1 MTRIILWSVTIAGQS
16 IYANDKVM
24 HNLSVF
30 YSKVKV
36 LPTAT
41 LKLFLVSGDPKR
53 LRTAEL
59 SNWTGKAVAG
69 PRVEFEK
76 LLARDESLST
86 GVYFLT
92 GVDPETNESAIY
104 IGEAERIKDRIKN
117 HLSKDFW
124 NHVSF
129 FITKDENLTKAH
141 IKYLEGRLIDIARST
156 ERATVMNSQSSGA
169 RLPESDREDMEVF
182 LEKMQ
187 QVLPVL
193 GVDAFVQRG
202 TEIKGQEDEEIL
214 LCKIKG
220 LTAKGYLTPNGM
232 IVLKGSQA
240 VLQVRDSASKY
251 PSVLVQRNKL
261 IEEGVLTEHNDASFG
276 KDVEFSSPSAAAAT
290 VHGGSANGLTSWVNS
305 SGIQLKQLQSV

>member
-1 MTRIILWSVTIAGQS
+1 M
-16 IYANDKVM
+16 
-24 HNLSVF
+24 
-30 YSKVKV
+30 
-36 LPTAT
+36 PTAT
-41 LKLFLVSGDPKR
+41 LKLFLASGDPKR

-76 LLARDESLST
+76 LLAREESLST

-92 GVDPETNESAIY
+92 GVDPETNQNAIY
-104 IGEAERIKDRIKN
+104 IGEAENIRDRIKH

-141 IKYLEGRLIDIARST
+141 VKYLEGRLIDIARLT

-169 RLPESDREDMEVF
+169 KLPESDREEMEVF

-193 GVDAFVQRG
+193 GVDAFVL
-202 TEIKGQEDEEIL
+202 KGADQESEEKEEIMF
-214 LCKIKG
+214 CKIKG

-232 IVLKGSQA
+232 IVLAGSEA
-240 VLQVRDSASKY
+240 VLEARDSASKY

-261 IEEGVLTEHNDASFG
+261 IEEGVLSVQKEAYVFN
-276 KDVEFSSPSAAAAT
+276 KDVEFSSPSAAAA
-290 VHGGSANGLTSWVNS
+290 VIHGGSANGLISWVNS
-305 SGIQLKQLQSV
+305 SGVQLKQLQNV